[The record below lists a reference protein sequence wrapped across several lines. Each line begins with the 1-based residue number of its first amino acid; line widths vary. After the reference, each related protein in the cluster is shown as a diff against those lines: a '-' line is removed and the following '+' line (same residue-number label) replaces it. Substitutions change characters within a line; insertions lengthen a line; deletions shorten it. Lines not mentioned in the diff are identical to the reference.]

1 MQKKIKIL
9 LCDDHEAIRESVKI
23 ILDDPGYNLHFAVD
37 GKEALEKA
45 KAVKPAVVLLDI
57 KMPKLSG
64 LDIIEEIISLA
75 PEAKIIMISGYEHSE
90 VVKEALNRG
99 AADYLPKSFSG
110 EQLKSAIQNVLKK
123 E

>member
-1 MQKKIKIL
+1 MQEKIKIL
-9 LCDDHEAIRESVKI
+9 LCDDHEAIRESVKV
-23 ILDDPGYNLHFAVD
+23 ILDEPKYDLYFAVD

-45 KAVKPAVVLLDI
+45 KAVKPKVILLDI

-64 LDIIEEIISLA
+64 LDIIEKIISLA
-75 PEAKIIMISGYEHSE
+75 PEVKIIMISGYEHTE
-90 VVKEALNRG
+90 VIKEALSRG
-99 AADYLPKSFSG
+99 AVDYLPKSFSG

>member
-1 MQKKIKIL
+1 MKEKIKVL

-23 ILDDPGYNLHFAVD
+23 ILDEPGYDLHFAVD
-37 GKEALEKA
+37 GKEAIEK
-45 KAVKPAVVLLDI
+45 VKSLKPTVILLDI

-75 PEAKIIMISGYEHSE
+75 PEAKIIMVSGYEHSE
-90 VVKEALNRG
+90 IIKEALNKG

-110 EQLKSAIQNVLKK
+110 EQLKSSIQNVLKK